1 MGRGTCLRD
10 QNGVPYRM
18 AGSHADITDR
28 KAMELELVAV
38 RDAALAASVVKSS
51 FLANM
56 SHEIRTPLNG
66 IMGMLQLLESSPLSG
81 EQKKFIGLAVVS
93 GQRLTALLSDILD
106 ISRIEAG
113 KLTLTMRPFE
123 LEEMRAS
130 IENLFS
136 IPAREKGLA
145 LHVEL
150 DEKLPRRL
158 VGDELRLR
166 QILFNLVGNAIKFTA
181 EGFARLQ
188 ISKLPESRTDECRI
202 LCCVSDSGQGISDDA
217 LPAIFEPFVQE
228 EGAYVRRHQGAGLGL
243 SIVSRLVHMM
253 GGTLAIDNS
262 KTGTTIC
269 LSLPLVAAATDEADV
284 PRPGEAELCETGRLR
299 ILLAEDDAVNML
311 AAARILEKAGH
322 TVTRA
327 ADGEQ
332 ALNCSGRRTSISS
345 SWTSRCRSWMAC
357 RQRPQ
362 SVTIRALETNHASP
376 SWP

>member
-1 MGRGTCLRD
+1 
-10 QNGVPYRM
+10 
-18 AGSHADITDR
+18 
-28 KAMELELVAV
+28 
-38 RDAALAASVVKSS
+38 
-51 FLANM
+51 
-56 SHEIRTPLNG
+56 
-66 IMGMLQLLESSPLSG
+66 
-81 EQKKFIGLAVVS
+81 
-93 GQRLTALLSDILD
+93 LSDILD

-123 LEEMRAS
+123 LKEMRAS
-130 IENLFS
+130 IETLFS

-181 EGFARLQ
+181 EGFVQLQ
-188 ISKLPESRTDECRI
+188 ISKLPESRAGECRI
-202 LCCVSDSGQGISDDA
+202 LCCVSDSGQGISDDF
-217 LPAIFEPFVQE
+217 LPSIFEPFVQE

-253 GGTLAIDNS
+253 GGTLAIDSS

-269 LSLPLVAAATDEADV
+269 LSLSLVAAATEEADV
-284 PRPGEAELCETGRLR
+284 PKPDESELPETGRLR

-327 ADGEQ
+327 LDGEQ
-332 ALNCSGRRTSISS
+332 VLKLLREADFDIILMDIQMPVMDGLQATAAIRNDTSLKDK
-345 SWTSRCRSWMAC
+345 SRIPIVAMTAYAMTGDCEKFLTRGMDGYIAKPLDTKGLCEVIENVVSRKKA
-357 RQRPQ
+357 
-362 SVTIRALETNHASP
+362 
-376 SWP
+376 